1 MKKLLIGLLC
11 ALPLVVDAKSLHI
24 AGQDYL
30 IHGGASGTFQYHSHS
45 ASNIDAMGTALND
58 LIVGLASQDKEALL
72 SIDAAIGNLQQQD
85 FFYTTAP
92 SPPMDLGVLYG
103 WFNLHPI
110 KNLHFELGLIETRSS
125 YESTISFQNPHVTM
139 GATRRTQANYYTGFR
154 LNAELP
160 ELPVRAYAEFSAP
173 DNVSETQLSAGLDWR
188 HGQHH
193 ISVNYS
199 NAGEDRRT
207 INSHANARLFSL
219 LSIGYNIDYHTKPN
233 FPDNLNAHAFGIAGY
248 LALHMGAI
256 SIPFR
261 AEVIDDG
268 DTNIYGLG
276 RTYSITVS
284 PTKKFSE
291 HVTARLDG
299 FYVQS
304 STKPFKDERGFV
316 NSQIGATLQLVWH
329 F

>member
-1 MKKLLIGLLC
+1 MNKTIVGLLC
-11 ALPLVVDAKSLHI
+11 ALPLAVDAQTLNI

-30 IHGGASGTFQYHSHS
+30 VHGGASGTFQYHSHS

-58 LIVGLASQDKEALL
+58 VFVGLASENKQELL
-72 SIDAAIGNLQQQD
+72 SIDAAVGNLQQQD

-92 SPPMDLGVLYG
+92 SPPMDLGLLYG
-103 WFNLHPI
+103 WFNLRTN
-110 KNLHFELGLIETRSS
+110 KYLLFELGLIETRSS
-125 YESTISFQNPHVTM
+125 YERTISFHNPHVTM
-139 GATRRTQANYYTGFR
+139 GATRRTQANYYAGFR

-160 ELPVRAYAEFSAP
+160 ALPVRVYAEFSAP
-173 DNVSETQLSAGLDWR
+173 DNVSGAQLAAGLEWR
-188 HGQHH
+188 YGKHH
-193 ISVNYS
+193 FSLNYS
-199 NAGEDRRT
+199 NESEDRST
-207 INSHANARLFSL
+207 VNSHADVRLHPL
-219 LSIGYNIDYHTKPN
+219 LSIGYNVDYHTKPN
-233 FPDNLNAHAFGIAGY
+233 FPDNLNANAIGISGY
-248 LALHMGAI
+248 MALQLE
-256 SIPFR
+256 SITIPVR

-276 RTYSITVS
+276 KTYAITIS
-284 PTKKFSE
+284 PTKKLSE

-316 NSQIGATLQLVWH
+316 NSQIGATLQLVWQ